1 MDGGSV
7 AVVQVK
13 LLFYTHAWLQEPSM
27 SATATA
33 RDKKPEGIVFVCDL
47 YLRDRKLTSAFGSFR
62 GIEIHLIK

>member
-1 MDGGSV
+1 V

-33 RDKKPEGIVFVCDL
+33 RDKKPEGIVFV
-47 YLRDRKLTSAFGSFR
+47 
-62 GIEIHLIK
+62 